1 MVGMQGAEDMIRTLT
16 GASRDAE
23 PEAFDQ
29 MFRARASVFH
39 DRLGWDVEVRNGRE
53 IDRYDEEHDPLYL
66 VSVDSRGRLTG
77 SLRLLP
83 TTGPTMLSNEFSGF
97 FNEPVDIESPTA
109 WECTRFCVHPETEGP
124 TSYRMVSSELLIGL
138 CELCLASGIEQIVGV
153 YDDRTTRVYA
163 RIGWSPAP
171 MAASRSE
178 VGSLIVGIWDVSQE
192 ALHSMRQRVQS
203 VKPSSGLMMQAA

>member
-1 MVGMQGAEDMIRTLT
+1 MIRTLT
-16 GASRDAE
+16 GTSRDVE

-29 MFRARASVFH
+29 MFRARAAVFH
-39 DRLGWDVEVRNGRE
+39 DRLRWDVEVRDGRE

-66 VSVDSRGRLTG
+66 VSVDSCGRLTG

-109 WECTRFCVHPETEGP
+109 WECTRFCVHPEPENP
-124 TSYRMVSSELLIGL
+124 IPYRTVSSELLIGL
-138 CELCLASGIEQIVGV
+138 CELCLSSGIEQIVGL
-153 YDDRTTRVYA
+153 YDYQMTRIYA

-171 MAASRSE
+171 MATSRSE
-178 VGSLIVGIWDVSQE
+178 LGRLIVGIWDVSQE
-192 ALHSMRQRVQS
+192 ALHSMRQRAPS
-203 VKPSSGLMMQAA
+203 VKPSSGLMMRAA